1 MENIRRSAL
10 AEDIPRV
17 MLLSSLVWTCMC
29 NLQAFLRKK
38 WATETQYS
46 LMKELWGFMDNRVS
60 ARSGAHTHNTAHIPF
75 FFIKS
80 RSSFSLLWG
89 QKMIE
94 KAPREPIYKAC
105 CHFVKGASRNEDQ
118 SGRAEWGVCVGLC
131 PPKYSIKKSKKIE
144 NNKSQ

>member
-75 FFIKS
+75 FFYKISIFILTVMGSKDD
-80 RSSFSLLWG
+80 
-89 QKMIE
+89 
-94 KAPREPIYKAC
+94 RE
-105 CHFVKGASRNEDQ
+105 S
-118 SGRAEWGVCVGLC
+118 
-131 PPKYSIKKSKKIE
+131 PP
-144 NNKSQ
+144 